1 MSSRNRRGRRGAGDT
16 DSGRSIPESG
26 AATRR
31 DALPDCPL
39 AESLA
44 IHLRGAREA
53 LVTRWLERI
62 ESRVR
67 IDRGRIFPSE
77 ELLDHVPVLI
87 DAMADYLEDPADE
100 ITADAPLVAKAME
113 LGEMRHEQAFDA
125 HEILKEYEILGGI
138 LFTFL
143 IGVIDEIDE
152 PCTLSEV
159 LACAHR
165 LFRSITV
172 IQQVTMSTYLTKAH
186 ERTDEREQ
194 RLRGFHRA
202 LSHEL
207 KNRVGVLQN
216 AASMLNEDFLLED
229 DVERHRF
236 QSMVAENANAMRR
249 VIENLTELS
258 RVESDARQRRHV
270 ALPETVFEVARQ
282 LREYARARDVRIE
295 IADDLPDMEVPSSAL
310 ELILT
315 NYVSNSIRYHDPKKT
330 DRWVRISGSLMDAR
344 ADGECELVLEVQ
356 DNGRGVPPEHRDR
369 LFERFFRGDE
379 GDEIDGT
386 GLGLSIV
393 KQTADALGGRV
404 WGEFGDGGTTFY
416 LALPCRRAADRQ
428 A

>member
-1 MSSRNRRGRRGAGDT
+1 MTSQDRRGWQGDDHT
-16 DSGRSIPESG
+16 DDKI
-26 AATRR
+26 
-31 DALPDCPL
+31 PDCPL
-39 AESLA
+39 AVSLA
-44 IHLRGAREA
+44 MHLRGAREA
-53 LVTRWLERI
+53 IVTRWLERI

-77 ELLDHVPVLI
+77 DLLDHVPILI
-87 DAMADYLEDPADE
+87 DAVADYLEDPADE

-113 LGEMRHEQAFDA
+113 LGEMRHEQDFDA

-143 IGVIDEIDE
+143 IGVIDDIDE

-172 IQQVTMSTYLTKAH
+172 IQQVTMTTYLTKAH

-207 KNRVGVLQN
+207 KNRVGVLKN
-216 AASMLNEDFLLED
+216 AASMLNEDFLLD
-229 DVERHRF
+229 DPAERKRF
-236 QSMVAENANAMRR
+236 QSMVAENADAMGR
-249 VIENLTELS
+249 VIENLTELA
-258 RVESDARQRRHV
+258 RVESDARKRRHV
-270 ALPETVFEVARQ
+270 ALPETVSEVARQ
-282 LREYARARDVRIE
+282 LREYAQARGVRIE

-315 NYVSNSIRYHDPKKT
+315 NYVSNGIKYHDPEKT
-330 DRWVRISGSLMDAR
+330 DRWVRVSGSLTGA
-344 ADGECELVLEVQ
+344 AGECELVLEVE
-356 DNGRGVPPEHRDR
+356 DNGRGVPTEHRDR
-369 LFERFFRGDE
+369 LFDRFFRGAGED
-379 GDEIDGT
+379 DIDGT

-404 WGEFGDGGTTFY
+404 WGEFGDGGTAFY
-416 LALPCRRAADRQ
+416 LAVPSRRAADRHG
-428 A
+428 